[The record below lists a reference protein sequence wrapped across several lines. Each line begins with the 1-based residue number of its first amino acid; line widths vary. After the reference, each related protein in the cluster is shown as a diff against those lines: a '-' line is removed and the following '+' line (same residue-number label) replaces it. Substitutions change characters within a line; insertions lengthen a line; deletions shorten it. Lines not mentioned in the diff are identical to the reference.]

1 MRKLV
6 ECVPNFSEG
15 RDQAIIDSITGEIG
29 RVDGVT
35 LLDVDPGAD
44 TNRTVVTMVGEPEA
58 VLEAAFLAIRRAGQL
73 IDMTRHSGAHPRMG
87 ATDVCPFV
95 PVSGLT
101 MDDCA
106 EFARRLGRRVGE
118 ELGIPVYLYENAS
131 SRPERQNLADV
142 RKGEYEGLA
151 GREGDAY
158 WTPDFGPATF
168 NARSGATA
176 IGAREFL
183 IAYNI
188 NFNTRD
194 KKPVNDIALEIR
206 EAGRN
211 MRDENGK
218 FVRDENGEPIKAPGK
233 LKAVKAIG
241 WYIEDYGVA
250 QLSVNL
256 TSYTTTPLHLLFETV
271 REEAR
276 KRGLRATGSEL
287 VGLIPLDAI
296 LEAGRY
302 YLDLQGGSKGITERD
317 IVHIAVKSLGLD
329 ELTPFDP
336 EKKIIEYA
344 VREKGE
350 LASLTVEGF
359 CDLLSS
365 DAPAP
370 GGGSVAALC
379 GALSAA
385 LTAMVGNLTTGKGV
399 SKEQEQAA
407 WSISERCQ
415 KMKQAFVLAIDEDT
429 QAFNRVMDCFRLPN
443 KTDEQKAARLAA
455 IEQANKGA
463 TMVPLEVLRRSVEAL
478 DLAEAMVPIGNPN
491 CASDAGVAGLTG
503 RAAAHGAFYNARI
516 NLAGITDEEFCAMVR
531 EEAGKLKDE
540 ADEIAGR
547 IAEATEA
554 KLTG

>member
-29 RVDGVT
+29 RADGVT

-73 IDMTRHSGAHPRMG
+73 IDMARHSGAHPRMG

-106 EFARRLGRRVGE
+106 ELARRLGKRVGE
-118 ELGIPVYLYENAS
+118 ELGIPVYLYEHAA

-142 RKGEYEGLA
+142 RQGEYEGLA
-151 GREGDAY
+151 DREGDDF
-158 WTPDFGPATF
+158 WVPDFGPARF

-206 EAGRN
+206 AAGRN

-218 FVRDENGEPIKAPGK
+218 FVRDENGNPIKAPGK

-256 TSYTTTPLHLLFETV
+256 TSHTTTPLHLLFETV

-296 LEAGRY
+296 LEAGRH
-302 YLDLQGGSKGITERD
+302 YLDLQGGSKGIPELD

-329 ELTPFDP
+329 ELYPFEP
-336 EKKIIEYA
+336 KKKIIEYA

-359 CDLLSS
+359 CDVLST

-379 GALSAA
+379 GALSSA
-385 LTAMVGNLTTGKGV
+385 LTAMVGNLTTGKEISV
-399 SKEQEQAA
+399 EQEKEAQAL
-407 WSISERCQ
+407 SERGQ
-415 KMKQAFVLAIDEDT
+415 KLKAAFVLAIDEDT
-429 QAFNRVMDCFRLPN
+429 RAFNRVMDCFRLPR
-443 KTDEQKAARLAA
+443 KTDGQKAARQAA
-455 IEQANKGA
+455 IEEANKGA
-463 TMVPLEVLRRSVEAL
+463 TMVPLDVLRRAVEAL
-478 DLAEAMVPIGNPN
+478 GLAEKMVPIGNPN

-503 RAAAHGAFYNARI
+503 RAAAHGAYYNALI
-516 NLAGITDEEFCAMVR
+516 NLAGITDQVFCDRVR
-531 EEAGKLKDE
+531 EEAEKLKHE

-547 IAEATEA
+547 IAAATEA

>member
-15 RDQAIIDSITGEIG
+15 RDQAVIDSITAEIG
-29 RVDGVT
+29 QVDGVT

-44 TNRTVVTMVGEPEA
+44 TNRTVVTMVGEPDA
-58 VLEAAFLAIRRAGQL
+58 VVEAAFQAIRKAGEL
-73 IDMTRHSGAHPRMG
+73 IDMTGHSGAHPRMG

-106 EFARRLGRRVGE
+106 ELARRLGQRVGE
-118 ELGIPVYLYENAS
+118 ELGIPVYLYEDAA

-151 GREGDAY
+151 EREGNDY
-158 WTPDFGPATF
+158 WNPDFGPNSF

-188 NFNTRD
+188 NFNTRN
-194 KKPVNDIALEIR
+194 KKPVHDIAMDIR

-211 MRDENGK
+211 MRGPDRK
-218 FVRDENGEPIKAPGK
+218 FVRDENDVPIKAPGK

-241 WYIEDYGVA
+241 WYIEDYNVA

-296 LEAGRY
+296 LQAGRHY
-302 YLDLQGGSKGITERD
+302 IDMQGGSKGLPELD

-329 ELTPFDP
+329 ELYPFDP

-344 VREKGE
+344 VRGKGE
-350 LASLTVEGF
+350 LASLTVAGF
-359 CDLLSS
+359 CDVLST

-385 LTAMVGNLTTGKGV
+385 LTAMVGNLTTGKGI
-399 SKEQEQAA
+399 STTQEQAA
-407 WSISERCQ
+407 WAISERGQ
-415 KMKQAFVLAIDEDT
+415 KLKEAFVLAIDEDT
-429 QAFNRVMDCFRLPN
+429 KAFNRVMDCFRLP
-443 KTDEQKAARLAA
+443 KKSDEQKAARQAA
-455 IEQANKGA
+455 IEEANKGA

-478 DLAEAMVPIGNPN
+478 ELAEQMVPIGNPN

-503 RAAAHGAFYNARI
+503 RAAAHGAGYNALI
-516 NLAGITDEEFCAMVR
+516 NLAGIEDEEFCAMVR
-531 EEAGKLKDE
+531 EEAGRLRNE

-547 IAEATEA
+547 IAVATEA
-554 KLTG
+554 KLAG

>member
-1 MRKLV
+1 MNKLV

-15 RDQAIIDSITGEIG
+15 RDQAVIDAITAEITQ
-29 RVDGVT
+29 VDGVT

-44 TNRTVVTMVGEPEA
+44 TNRTVVTMVGEPDP
-58 VLEAAFLAIRRAGQL
+58 VIEAAFQAIRKAGEL
-73 IDMTRHSGAHPRMG
+73 IDMTGHSGAHPRMG

-95 PVSGLT
+95 PVSGVT

-106 EFARRLGRRVGE
+106 EFARRLGQRVGE
-118 ELGIPVYLYENAS
+118 DLGIPVYLYEHAAS
-131 SRPERQNLADV
+131 CPERQNLADV

-151 GREGDAY
+151 DRVGDDY
-158 WTPDFGPATF
+158 WTPDFGPTTF
-168 NARSGATA
+168 NAKSGATA
-176 IGAREFL
+176 ISAREFL

-194 KKPVNDIALEIR
+194 KKPVHDIAMEIR

-211 MRDENGK
+211 KRGPDRKFIRDENG
-218 FVRDENGEPIKAPGK
+218 VPIKQPGR

-296 LEAGRY
+296 LQAGRH
-302 YLDLQGGSKGITERD
+302 YLDLQGDSKGIPERD

-329 ELTPFDP
+329 ELYPFDAD
-336 EKKIIEYA
+336 KKIIEYA

-350 LASLTVEGF
+350 LASLTVEAF
-359 CDLLSS
+359 CDVLSS

-379 GALSAA
+379 GGLSAA
-385 LTAMVGNLTTGKGV
+385 LTAMVGNLTVGKGIKKHR
-399 SKEQEQAA
+399 KEQARA
-407 WSISERCQ
+407 LGERGQ
-415 KMKQAFVLAIDEDT
+415 KLKEAFVLAIDEDT

-443 KTDEQKAARLAA
+443 KTDEQKTARQAA
-455 IEQANKGA
+455 IEEANKGA

-478 DLAEAMVPIGNPN
+478 QLAEKMVPIGNPN

-503 RAAAHGAFYNARI
+503 RTAAHGAYYNALI
-516 NLAGITDEEFCAMVR
+516 NLSGIDDGAFCADVR
-531 EEAGKLKDE
+531 EEAAQLKAE
-540 ADEIAGR
+540 ADEIAAR
-547 IAEATEA
+547 IAAATEE
-554 KLTG
+554 KLAE

>member
-15 RDQAIIDSITGEIG
+15 RDQAIIDSITGEISQ
-29 RVDGVT
+29 VDGVT

-44 TNRTVVTMVGEPEA
+44 TNRTVVTMVGDPDA
-58 VLEAAFLAIRRAGQL
+58 VVEAAFQAIRKAGEL
-73 IDMTRHSGAHPRMG
+73 IDMRGHSGAHPRMG

-106 EFARRLGRRVGE
+106 ELARRLGQRVGD
-118 ELGIPVYLYENAS
+118 ELGIPVYLYELAA

-151 GREGDAY
+151 EREGNDY
-158 WTPDFGPATF
+158 WDPDFGPNTF

-194 KKPVNDIALEIR
+194 KKRVNDIALEIR

-211 MRDENGK
+211 KRGPDRKFIRDENG
-218 FVRDENGEPIKAPGK
+218 VPIKQPGL

-241 WYIEDYGVA
+241 WYIEDYNVA

-287 VGLIPLDAI
+287 VGLIPLDAL
-296 LEAGRY
+296 LETGRH
-302 YLDLQGGSKGITERD
+302 YLDLQGGSRGIPERD

-329 ELTPFDP
+329 ELYPFDP

-379 GALSAA
+379 GALCAA
-385 LTAMVGNLTTGKGV
+385 LTAMVGNLTTGKGIDA
-399 SKEQEQAA
+399 ERRQAA
-407 WSISERCQ
+407 WALSERGQ
-415 KMKQAFVLAIDEDT
+415 KLKEAFVLAIDEDT
-429 QAFNRVMDCFRLPN
+429 RAFNRVMDCFRLPRN
-443 KTDEQKAARLAA
+443 TDEQQEARQAA
-455 IEQANKGA
+455 IEEANKGA

-478 DLAEAMVPIGNPN
+478 ELAEQMVPIGNPN

-503 RAAAHGAFYNARI
+503 RTAAHGAYYNALI
-516 NLAGITDEEFCAMVR
+516 NLAGIEDEDFCSKVR

-547 IAEATEA
+547 IAAATEE

>member
-15 RDQAIIDSITGEIG
+15 RDQAIIDSITGEMSQ
-29 RVDGVT
+29 VDGVT

-44 TNRTVVTMVGEPEA
+44 TNRTVVTMVGEPDA
-58 VLEAAFLAIRRAGQL
+58 VIEAAFRGIRRAGEL
-73 IDMTRHSGAHPRMG
+73 IDMSGHSGAHPRMG

-106 EFARRLGRRVGE
+106 ELARRLGQRVGD
-118 ELGIPVYLYENAS
+118 ELSIPVYLYELAA

-151 GREGDAY
+151 GREGDDY
-158 WTPDFGPATF
+158 WTPDFGPAAF

-188 NFNTRD
+188 NFNTRN
-194 KKPVNDIALEIR
+194 KKPVHDIAMDIR
-206 EAGRN
+206 EAGRAKRDREGKIV
-211 MRDENGK
+211 RDENGK
-218 FVRDENGEPIKAPGK
+218 MVKVPGI
-233 LKAVKAIG
+233 LKAVKGIG

-250 QLSVNL
+250 QLSINL

-296 LEAGRY
+296 LQAGRH
-302 YLDLQGGSKGITERD
+302 YLDLQGDSKGIPERD

-329 ELTPFDP
+329 ELYPFEP

-350 LASLTVEGF
+350 LASLTVDNF
-359 CDLLSS
+359 CDVLSS

-379 GALSAA
+379 GALSSA
-385 LTAMVGNLTTGKGV
+385 LTAMVGNLTTGKGIDAER
-399 SKEQEQAA
+399 EQTA
-407 WSISERCQ
+407 WAISERGQ
-415 KMKQAFVLAIDEDT
+415 KLKEAFVPAIDEDT
-429 QAFNRVMDCFRLPN
+429 SAFNRVMDCMRLPK
-443 KTDEQKAARLAA
+443 KTKEQKAARLAA
-455 IEQANKGA
+455 IEEANKGA

-478 DLAEAMVPIGNPN
+478 ELAEQMVPIGNPN

-503 RAAAHGAFYNARI
+503 LAAAHGAAYNALI
-516 NLAGITDEEFCAMVR
+516 NLAGIKDEEFCAKVR
-531 EEAGKLKDE
+531 KEAGTLREE

-547 IAEATEA
+547 IAKATEA
-554 KLTG
+554 KLAE

>member
-15 RDQAIIDSITGEIG
+15 RDQAIIDSITGEMTQ
-29 RVDGVT
+29 VDGVT

-44 TNRTVVTMVGEPEA
+44 TNRTVVTMVGEPDA
-58 VLEAAFLAIRRAGQL
+58 VLEAAFQAIRRAGEL
-73 IDMTRHSGAHPRMG
+73 IDMSGHSGAHPRMG

-95 PVSGLT
+95 PVSGLS

-106 EFARRLGRRVGE
+106 ELARRLGQRVGD
-118 ELGIPVYLYENAS
+118 ELGIPVYLYEHAA
-131 SRPERQNLADV
+131 SRPERRNLADV

-151 GREGDAY
+151 EREGNEY
-158 WTPDFGPATF
+158 WNPDFGPASF

-188 NFNTRD
+188 NFNTRN
-194 KKPVNDIALEIR
+194 KKPVHDIAMDIR
-206 EAGRN
+206 EAGRAKRDEEGKIV
-211 MRDENGK
+211 RDENGK
-218 FVRDENGEPIKAPGK
+218 IVKVQGK
-233 LKAVKAIG
+233 LKAVKGIG

-296 LEAGRY
+296 LEAGRH
-302 YLDLQGGSKGITERD
+302 YLGLQGGSKGIPEKD

-329 ELTPFDP
+329 ELYPFEA

-350 LASLTVEGF
+350 LATLTVESF
-359 CDLLSS
+359 CDVLSS

-385 LTAMVGNLTTGKGV
+385 LTAMVGNLTTGKGIGEERE
-399 SKEQEQAA
+399 KAA
-407 WSISERCQ
+407 WALSERGQ
-415 KMKQAFVLAIDEDT
+415 KLKEAFVLAIDDDT
-429 QAFNRVMDCFRLPN
+429 RAFNRVMDCMRLP
-443 KTDEQKAARLAA
+443 KKSDEQKAARLAA
-455 IEQANKGA
+455 IEEANKGA

-478 DLAEAMVPIGNPN
+478 ELAEEMVPLGNPN
-491 CASDAGVAGLTG
+491 CASDVGVAGLTG
-503 RAAAHGAFYNARI
+503 RTAAHGAGYNALI
-516 NLAGITDEEFCAMVR
+516 NLAGIKDEDFCASVR
-531 EEAGKLKDE
+531 EETERLKEE

-547 IAEATEA
+547 IARATEA